1 MKCYPNRQYCLG
13 CPNCTQRGAPSSLS
27 TSGGSSLVGYG
38 SISTGR
44 KISHSGKGVFAAGA
58 AQYMGAHLSRPPASK
73 RIWMPGTK
81 AEHKIHGNAPKG
93 AKYDYR
99 PKGTSL
105 RGSFR
110 DSNIGQRGKRHSYRR
125 GEVAEHWAR
134 RPNRGGKY
142 SKTSTSQL
150 RSHRKSQA
158 RRGAGKVGIG
168 YGMRFLGKG
177 LMVVSLAQ
185 YGSWLSRDPSLNT
198 VGQIALDMTGYN
210 LFKPLAEGATDRED
224 LNFNSIPIKLG

>member
-1 MKCYPNRQYCLG
+1 
-13 CPNCTQRGAPSSLS
+13 
-27 TSGGSSLVGYG
+27 
-38 SISTGR
+38 
-44 KISHSGKGVFAAGA
+44 
-58 AQYMGAHLSRPPASK
+58 MGAHLSRPPPSK
-73 RIWMPGTK
+73 RIWLPGTK
-81 AEHKIHGNAPKG
+81 SEMKTHGHKPVKG
-93 AKYDYR
+93 QRYDYR

-125 GEVAEHWAR
+125 GEQAEHWAR

-142 SKTSTSQL
+142 SKTSPSQL

-210 LFKPLAEGATDRED
+210 LFKPLAKGATDRND
-224 LNFNSIPIKLG
+224 LNFNSIPIRLG

>member
-1 MKCYPNRQYCLG
+1 
-13 CPNCTQRGAPSSLS
+13 
-27 TSGGSSLVGYG
+27 
-38 SISTGR
+38 
-44 KISHSGKGVFAAGA
+44 
-58 AQYMGAHLSRPPASK
+58 
-73 RIWMPGTK
+73 MPGTK
-81 AEHKIHGNAPKG
+81 AEHKIHGNVPKG
-93 AKYDYR
+93 KKDYR

-110 DSNIGQRGKRHSYRR
+110 DSNIGQRGKRYSYRR

-142 SKTSTSQL
+142 SKTSPSQL

-185 YGSWLSRDPSLNT
+185 YGSWLHENPSLNT

-210 LFKPLAEGATDRED
+210 LFKPLAEGATSRKD
-224 LNFNSIPIKLG
+224 LNFDSIPIRLG